1 MLIKNRDDA
10 RRYFIEVRRKYSN
23 NQALEPLEQ
32 LILDVILTHPEYHDM
47 LERKEDVLK
56 EDYLP
61 EQGNM
66 NPFLHMSMHIAIK
79 EQIQTDRPAGIS
91 ALCESLLGKYG
102 DPHEMEHQVMECLG
116 ESLWLAQRNNC
127 MPDERAYLAY
137 VKALK

>member
-1 MLIKNRDDA
+1 MFIKNRDDA
-10 RRYFIEVRRKYSN
+10 RRYFIEVRQKYNN

-91 ALCESLLGKYG
+91 ALCESLLKKYG
-102 DPHEMEHQVMECLG
+102 DQHEMEHQVMECLG